1 MTTIKT
7 TDTESTY
14 IVELFENGS
23 TTPTKIIITQKAI
36 GETVIV
42 DLKPSA

>member
-1 MTTIKT
+1 MTTHKI

-23 TTPTKIIITQKAI
+23 TTPTKLVITQKAI
-36 GETVIV
+36 GKSIII
-42 DLKPSA
+42 DLKRS